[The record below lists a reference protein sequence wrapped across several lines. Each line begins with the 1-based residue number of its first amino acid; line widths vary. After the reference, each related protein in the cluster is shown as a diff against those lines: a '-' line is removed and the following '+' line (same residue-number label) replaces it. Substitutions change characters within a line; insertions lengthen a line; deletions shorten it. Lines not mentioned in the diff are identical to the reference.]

1 MARLS
6 FRLPC
11 ALVPALL
18 VAACATTTTVR
29 DPRPADRP
37 ALEGRDWRLVGEPGQ
52 PSERALPASGP
63 GAAVLRFE
71 GDRFSLSGPCNRHSG
86 TWRWQGGQLQ
96 LGGEGG
102 AIASTRRMCPPAL
115 MAREQALLDALRQ
128 PLAVDAGGPFLGLAT
143 PDGATWR
150 FDARDLPPAEG
161 RELIVMVAGQRAP
174 CTGVAAGLCLQ
185 VRTAPG
191 APWQRHHG
199 EIEGFTFQ
207 PGIEAVLRVRE
218 VAVANPAA
226 DAGSVRWELVEVLER
241 GRP

>member
-1 MARLS
+1 MPRAPIRLT
-6 FRLPC
+6 C
-11 ALVPALL
+11 ALATALL
-18 VAACATTTTVR
+18 AAACTTTTTVR
-29 DPRPADRP
+29 EPRPADRP
-37 ALEGRDWRLVGEPGQ
+37 ALEGRDWHLVGEPGQ
-52 PSERALPASGP
+52 PPGHALPASGP
-63 GAAVLRFE
+63 GAVVLRFE
-71 GDRFSLSGPCNRHSG
+71 GGRFSVSGPCNRHSG
-86 TWRWQGGQLQ
+86 AWAWQGGQLR

-115 MAREQALLDALRQ
+115 MAREQALLAALRQ
-128 PLAVDAGGPFLGLAT
+128 PLAVDAGGAYLQLTA
-143 PDGATWR
+143 PDGAPWR

-174 CTGVAAGLCLQ
+174 CTGVASGLCLQ

-191 APWQRHHG
+191 APWRLHPG

-218 VAVANPAA
+218 MAVPNPAA
-226 DAGSVRWELVEVLER
+226 DASSLRWELVEVLER